1 MGHFYRGTPLHATK
15 QLPRYP
21 AIIQPDMS
29 HADPGTMRARARQA
43 IEILKAQLLQTGT
56 VEPLVALYFDDHI
69 EQVQFEDPSVLD
81 HFDIRTA
88 RSFDYLRTLVG
99 IRIPQ
104 AAMITLDVRMA
115 LFENDERELVAEK
128 TAIFLML
135 DSPLLTIQVIL
146 PYRRSDGRVAVSE
159 VHYTEMPGDENA
171 SPCPIFKIF
180 SEAPMAVC

>member
-1 MGHFYRGTPLHATK
+1 MN
-15 QLPRYP
+15 
-21 AIIQPDMS
+21 
-29 HADPGTMRARARQA
+29 HADPNTMRARARQA
-43 IEILKAQLLQTGT
+43 IELLKAQLLDTGT

-99 IRIPQ
+99 IKTPQ
-104 AAMITLDVRMA
+104 AAMITLDVRMGP
-115 LFENDERELVAEK
+115 FENDEREVVAEK

-146 PYRRSDGRVAVSE
+146 PYKRSGGRVAVSR
-159 VHYTEMPGDENA
+159 VHYTEMPGDEETA
-171 SPCPIFKIF
+171 PCQIFKIF
-180 SEAPMAVC
+180 SDAPVGVC